1 MSQAVTQEK
10 GQSPHPM
17 QHRPMKLAL
26 YMGLG
31 MASFVLTEFGIKV
44 VFGACLACVPVSQ
57 HRPLP
62 ATTHSASIEHLTR
75 PSAQRAV
82 TTLVS
87 AACPES
93 CEHCATAACL
103 ESFIYCLLHCVAMPE
118 FLAVV
123 SWRFLILLAFQVSMA
138 TGAPQPWRCAP
149 CTAEKLGLCPPVPA
163 SCPEI
168 SRPAGCGCCPTCAL
182 PLGAACGVAT
192 ARCAQGLSCRALPGE
207 PRPLHA
213 LTRGQ
218 GACVPESAAPATKTL
233 PSSEREEA
241 KAAVA
246 PEDGLP
252 ESPEMTEEQLLE
264 SFHLMAPSSEDRPI
278 LWNAISTYNSIRA
291 REIANLQKWKEP
303 CQRELY
309 KVLERLAAAQQKAGD
324 EIYKFYLP
332 NCNKNGFYHSKQ
344 CETSLDGEAG
354 LCWCVYP
361 WSGKKIPGSLET
373 RGDPNCHQ
381 YFNVQN

>member
-1 MSQAVTQEK
+1 MIPSPLHPRFAQSSQAKQTYFEH
-10 GQSPHPM
+10 GDPSTIPRQSLTCASQPALH
-17 QHRPMKLAL
+17 KALA
-26 YMGLG
+26 
-31 MASFVLTEFGIKV
+31 TT
-44 VFGACLACVPVSQ
+44 SQ

-62 ATTHSASIEHLTR
+62 ATTQPASSEHLTR

-82 TTLVS
+82 TTVVTTT
-87 AACPES
+87 CPES
-93 CEHCATAACL
+93 CEHGATAACL
-103 ESFIYCLLHCVAMPE
+103 QGLIHCWLRWVAMPE

-123 SWRFLILLAFQVSMA
+123 PWRFLILLAFHAGVA
-138 TGAPQPWRCAP
+138 TGTPQPWRCAP
-149 CTAEKLGLCPPVPA
+149 CTAERLGLCPPVPA

-218 GACVPESAAPATKTL
+218 GACVPEPAAPATRTL
-233 PSSEREEA
+233 SSSDREEA
-241 KAAVA
+241 KATVA
-246 PEDGLP
+246 PEGELP
-252 ESPEMTEEQLLE
+252 GSPEMTEEQLLE
-264 SFHLMAPSSEDRPI
+264 RFHLMAPSSEDRPI

-291 REIANLQKWKEP
+291 REIADLKKWKEP

-361 WSGKKIPGSLET
+361 WNGKKIPGSLET

-381 YFNVQN
+381 YFNVQK

>member
-1 MSQAVTQEK
+1 MT
-10 GQSPHPM
+10 
-17 QHRPMKLAL
+17 
-26 YMGLG
+26 
-31 MASFVLTEFGIKV
+31 TEP
-44 VFGACLACVPVSQ
+44 L
-57 HRPLP
+57 LP
-62 ATTHSASIEHLTR
+62 AQILIHR
-75 PSAQRAV
+75 
-82 TTLVS
+82 
-87 AACPES
+87 
-93 CEHCATAACL
+93 
-103 ESFIYCLLHCVAMPE
+103 LLRLVAMPE
-118 FLAVV
+118 FLTVV
-123 SWRFLILLAFQVSMA
+123 SWPFLILLSFQVRVVA
-138 TGAPQPWRCAP
+138 GVPQPWHCAP
-149 CTAEKLGLCPPVPA
+149 CTAERLELCPPVPA

-218 GACVPESAAPATKTL
+218 GACVLEPAAPAT
-233 PSSEREEA
+233 SSLSGSQHEEA

-246 PEDGLP
+246 SEDELA
-252 ESPEMTEEQLLE
+252 ESPEMTEEQLLD
-264 SFHLMAPSSEDRPI
+264 SFHLMAPSREDQPI
-278 LWNAISTYNSIRA
+278 LWNAISTYSSMRA
-291 REIANLQKWKEP
+291 REITDLKKWKEP